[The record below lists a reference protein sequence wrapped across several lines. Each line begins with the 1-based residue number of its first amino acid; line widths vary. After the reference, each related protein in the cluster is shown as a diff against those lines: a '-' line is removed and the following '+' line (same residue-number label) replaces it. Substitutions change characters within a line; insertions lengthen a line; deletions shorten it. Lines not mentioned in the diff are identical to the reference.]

1 MKVFKDDTPIYLQLK
16 QQIEE
21 QILAKVLREEDRVKS
36 LRELA
41 AEYRIN
47 PITAGNA
54 ISILVDEGI
63 LYPKRGVGVFVA
75 AGARD
80 KIIKMRRD
88 TFEQETLEPSLRLAK
103 SYEIPKAQIISKV
116 NSIYGEEK

>member
-1 MKVFKDDTPIYLQLK
+1 MKVFKDDIPIYLQLK

-21 QILAKVLREEDRVKS
+21 QVLARALKEEDRVKS

-54 ISILVDEGI
+54 INILVDEGI
-63 LYPKRGVGVFVA
+63 LYQKRGIGVFVA
-75 AGARD
+75 PGARE
-80 KIIKMRRD
+80 KIISARRGS
-88 TFEQETLEPSLRLAK
+88 FVQETLEPSLRLAR
-103 SYEIPKAQIISKV
+103 SYDIPKTQIINQI